1 MPFSKSQ
8 ARLRVH
14 RTTAI
19 ASLAIAG
26 LTYQQA
32 ANAAPGEG
40 DPATAAFGNAASF
53 TIPAGSL
60 TFSAPLAQ
68 VPIGKR
74 YVIELVSLACSTP
87 QGEFISSA
95 VLNVGQKV
103 PSGAN
108 SFSTQAFSISL
119 QSQGNEQGG
128 AVDQGGMEHFVGTL
142 AARVYADDITGS
154 PSDVLLNVTRS
165 TTYSATN
172 CVVSFSGYLLSLHS
186 ERSD

>member
-1 MPFSKSQ
+1 MSVSKSQ
-8 ARLRVH
+8 ARMRLH
-14 RTTAI
+14 RTTAF
-19 ASLAIAG
+19 ASLAITV

-32 ANAAPGEG
+32 ASADPREG
-40 DPATAAFGNAASF
+40 DPANAAFANAASF

-60 TFSAPLAQ
+60 TFSAPLTQ

-87 QGEFISSA
+87 PGEFISSA
-95 VLNVGQKV
+95 VLNVGQRV
-103 PSGAN
+103 PGGAN

-119 QSQGNEQGG
+119 QNQGNEQAGT
-128 AVDQGGMEHFVGTL
+128 VDQGGMEHFVGTL

-165 TTYSATN
+165 STYSATN
-172 CVVSFSGYLLSLHS
+172 CAVSFSGYLVSLHS